1 MRTSVGDTIARI
13 SAFIPIVVDA
23 VWLLGLTCVLSIVA
37 ATAPAHAQYEQDLA
51 SDIPGLTYRPPRQT
65 RPVRRECEPRFMAG
79 PAVGMVLAPAGIAAG
94 SYMVNEAVRDQL
106 AVNRRLAAAGGVT
119 IALSS
124 VALIYSVGKLVTNH
138 RRRKRNCPNR

>member
-1 MRTSVGDTIARI
+1 
-13 SAFIPIVVDA
+13 
-23 VWLLGLTCVLSIVA
+23 
-37 ATAPAHAQYEQDLA
+37 
-51 SDIPGLTYRPPRQT
+51 
-65 RPVRRECEPRFMAG
+65 
-79 PAVGMVLAPAGIAAG
+79 MVLAPAGIAAG
-94 SYMVNEAVRDQL
+94 SYMGNEAVKDQL